1 MRFVDTL
8 KMKIE
13 MRDRKWLLAVG
24 IFALIAVKFTL
35 RLLGGAG
42 SFSAGLISVFLIP
55 IKILMVLIAG
65 IAGIVF
71 MIFCIGFIGSLI
83 AGRRTGR

>member
-13 MRDRKWLLAVG
+13 MRDWRWLMAAG
-24 IFALIAVKFTL
+24 IITLIAVKFTL

-55 IKILMVLIAG
+55 VKILMVLIAG
-65 IAGIVF
+65 IGGIVF
-71 MIFCIGFIGSLI
+71 MIFCIGFIVSLMT
-83 AGRRTGR
+83 GRRMGR